1 MMIYDKRN
9 VKQLKLVS
17 GEEVLCEIVE
27 EDEFDLVVRNVLQ
40 IHFQTLSD
48 GSRMWT
54 FKIYMCYQQE
64 PERFILLKTDK
75 IIAVA
80 NPTNS
85 LLEQYIVAIED
96 IMSEDDFEEIN
107 LEGSDSDK
115 GNILQFPTFH

>member
-17 GEEVLCEIVE
+17 GEEILCEIVE

-75 IIAVA
+75 VVAVA
-80 NPTNS
+80 NPTDD
-85 LLEQYIVAIED
+85 LLAQYIVAIED
-96 IMSEDDFEEIN
+96 IMGEDDFEEIG
-107 LEGSDSDK
+107 LEGLDSDK
-115 GNILQFPTFH
+115 GNVLNFPIIH